1 MMNKKASSL
10 TSWVFGIIVVL
21 LFLVIL
27 QTQVLT
33 PMNSIYNKSFTTGL
47 DTSGLDSFTTLK
59 TSADSKIQGAEV
71 TSTSD
76 GLTLTSAW
84 DVGKG
89 IYSTL
94 TSFIS
99 GNFLGTL
106 LTDILDLPPIIAQT
120 LTVMIWISLILII
133 IYIFMKV
140 VP

>member
-1 MMNKKASSL
+1 MINKKGSSL
-10 TSWVFGIIVVL
+10 TSWVFGIMVVL

-33 PMNSIYNKSFTTGL
+33 PMNETYNKSFSTGL

-59 TSADSKIQGAEV
+59 SSGDSKIQGAEV
-71 TSTSD
+71 SSTAD

-99 GNFLGTL
+99 GNFLSTL
-106 LTDILDLPPIIAQT
+106 LTDILDLPPVIAQT